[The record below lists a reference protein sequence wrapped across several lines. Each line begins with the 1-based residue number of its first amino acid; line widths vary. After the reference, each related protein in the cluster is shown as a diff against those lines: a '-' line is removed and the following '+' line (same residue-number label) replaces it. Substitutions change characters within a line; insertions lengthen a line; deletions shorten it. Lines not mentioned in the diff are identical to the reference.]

1 MNSFALASS
10 KDCSSRLASN
20 KQSAYLYL
28 GTPPLSS
35 DICLV
40 MFLRV

>member
-28 GTPPLSS
+28 GTPPPKLSYLFS
-35 DICLV
+35 N
-40 MFLRV
+40 FLRV

>member
-28 GTPPLSS
+28 GTFDPPPPQVQLF
-35 DICLV
+35 V
-40 MFLRV
+40 

>member
-1 MNSFALASS
+1 MNYFALASS

-28 GTPPLSS
+28 GTFDPPSPKLSY
-35 DICLV
+35 L
-40 MFLRV
+40 FNNF